1 MTSKRVSKRIPKCI
15 SKWTESDT
23 RFLLVTVQAFGKHK
37 NIWSY
42 VSKNTGKS
50 AEACR
55 RKHYKLTRDLDSN
68 ESNNNSVHD
77 FVDTPLF
84 TIGDIKDVDTLPKV
98 TDKIG
103 ECDFEV
109 FA

>member
-1 MTSKRVSKRIPKCI
+1 VLHLFWDSLYI
-15 SKWTESDT
+15 SK
-23 RFLLVTVQAFGKHK
+23 
-37 NIWSY
+37 NI
-42 VSKNTGKS
+42 GKS

-77 FVDTPLF
+77 FAYTPLF
-84 TIGDIKDVDTLPKV
+84 TIGDIADVDTLPKV
-98 TDKIG
+98 ADKIG